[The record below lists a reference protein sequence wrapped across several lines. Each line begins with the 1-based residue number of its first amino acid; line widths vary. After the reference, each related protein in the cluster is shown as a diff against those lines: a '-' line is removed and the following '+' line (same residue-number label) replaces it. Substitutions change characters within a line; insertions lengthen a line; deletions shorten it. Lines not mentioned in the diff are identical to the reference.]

1 MAEASANGAEADRM
15 APAQTQSWDVEL
27 LIVSAADR
35 AQLADAASRLAQ
47 HLERRPEINLTDLAF
62 SLNTVPQRFDSR
74 LAVVAR
80 SVAETRSRLMR
91 AAERLADPDCKQIH
105 DVAGLY
111 YYDEPFHPT
120 GRIALLFPGEG
131 AQYPGMLKDVSR
143 QLPDV
148 ASFLAECDGLA
159 TRVGGRSLTATFLLP
174 DGAGPEERTRAR
186 EQLARLDNAM
196 LSVLIADMAL
206 YRLLRRLAVPADFM
220 AGHSMGELA
229 ALWAAEALETQ
240 PEFVE
245 RLAATLEVVQR
256 QEEQTEEGAV
266 LLAVGAGRES
276 IAEVLAEVGDPPVFL
291 AMDNCRRQTVVVGP
305 PGPIS
310 VVGAELKKRRLI
322 HERLPFRRPYHTPLF
337 KPMLGPFDQL
347 FEEVRFRPPRVP
359 VYSCTTARPFPQEPQ
374 AARELALAHWA
385 SPVRFTELIENL
397 YAAGVR
403 LFVEAGPRGNLS
415 AFVED
420 ILAGR
425 PFLALPADVSR
436 RSGLTQL
443 SHLLGQLAAHHVL
456 VELNPLYE
464 NRSPRRLDLPLE
476 LARSRTAVLPLRPD
490 ADQKPENAP
499 AKDRHPAAR
508 PRRRKSRR
516 TDEERALAMDR
527 FLEVMDQFL
536 VLQRKMTE
544 QYLAGRPR
552 SKRKP
557 GRTESRSRQSPRR
570 GDVTRPMRGERV
582 RHVPGKELVLRR
594 RLDLKEDRYAADHT
608 LGGRQVSKVD
618 PDQHGLPV
626 VPMTFTLE
634 MMAEAADI
642 LVPGRVVTA
651 LRRIQLF
658 RWLEVDE
665 DDPVT
670 IEVTAHRVSSEDKGV
685 ACVEVEVRDLGP
697 ASRPAASPVVAA
709 RALVILQNE
718 YPAPPP
724 AAPFQLTHERPSNV
738 SLTQMYLNLFHG
750 PMLQGVRGTN
760 RIGDE
765 GIESEVEVLPRE
777 GLFRSNAQP
786 NFLIDPVMLDVV
798 MHPLASWHLEHA
810 DLSGRIL
817 LPVGAQ
823 SLEFFGPPAP
833 PGTRFLCRGVVS
845 ETTVRQFTHEVEV
858 LTADGRVWGRMNG
871 VRYWRFYVPFG
882 RVNFH
887 GPKDQYFLS
896 RRWTEIEAQLGDVR
910 LSSLVLMRLDLPPDL
925 RPAHVQRI
933 LARVTLTPDEIQE
946 FRRESRDEKK
956 AAAWLTDRIAA
967 KDAVRTLWRE
977 QQGERLF
984 PADIQTSAVAAC
996 LYQACRRATTGQAF
1010 PPVATASVGGIT
1022 AALTAGDASPG
1033 LALAQLGGTEDEAA
1047 LEPEEATLLDGCGL
1061 DREDAAARFR
1071 CARQAVA
1078 VALALGSAQAARLR
1092 VRAIDAATGAVS
1104 VIFDEQTYV
1113 AHTARDGAII
1123 VALALGERDV

>member
-1 MAEASANGAEADRM
+1 MAEASTNGAEADCV
-15 APAQTQSWDVEL
+15 APAQPQSWEVEL
-27 LIVSAADR
+27 LIVCAADR
-35 AQLADAASRLAQ
+35 AQLAAAAFRLAQ
-47 HLERRPEINLTDLAF
+47 HLERQPEINLTDLAF
-62 SLNTVPQRFDSR
+62 TLNTAAQRGDSR
-74 LAVVAR
+74 LSVLAR
-80 SVAETRSRLMR
+80 SVTEARSRLIR
-91 AAERLADPDCKQIH
+91 ATERLADPDCKQIH

-111 YYDEPFHPT
+111 YYEEPFYPT

-143 QLPDV
+143 QFSDV

-159 TRVGGRSLTATFLLP
+159 TRVGGRSLTSTFLLP
-174 DGAGPEERTRAR
+174 DDAGLEERARAR
-186 EQLARLDNAM
+186 NQLAQLDNAM

-206 YRLLRRLAVPADFM
+206 YRLLRRLGVPADFM

-229 ALWAAEALETQ
+229 ALCAAEAVETG

-245 RLAATLEVVQR
+245 RLADTLEVVQR
-256 QEEQTEEGAV
+256 QEELADEGVV
-266 LLAVGAGRES
+266 LLAVGAGREA
-276 IAEVLAEVGDPPVFL
+276 IAAVLAEVGDPPVYL

-305 PGPIS
+305 PGPMS

-347 FEEVRFRPPRVP
+347 FEDVRFKPTRVP
-359 VYSCTTARPFPQEPQ
+359 VYSCTTARPFPQDPQ

-385 SPVRFTELIENL
+385 SPVRFTGLIENL

-443 SHLLGQLAAHHVL
+443 SHLLGQLAAHHVPVHL
-456 VELNPLYE
+456 LPLYE

-476 LARSRTAVLPLRPD
+476 LPRVWAAAAKDEHPPLQARS
-490 ADQKPENAP
+490 
-499 AKDRHPAAR
+499 
-508 PRRRKSRR
+508 RKSRR
-516 TDEERALAMDR
+516 TDRDRALAMDR
-527 FLEVMDQFL
+527 FLEVMDRFL

-544 QYLAGRPR
+544 RYLAGPPR
-552 SKRKP
+552 SKLKA
-557 GRTESRSRQSPRR
+557 GRTGSRRRQSPRH
-570 GDVTRPMRGERV
+570 GDTARPMLGVRV
-582 RHVPGKELVLRR
+582 RHVPGEELVLRR
-594 RLDLKEDRYAADHT
+594 QLDLSEDRYAADHT

-634 MMAEAADI
+634 MMAEAAEI

-658 RWLEVDE
+658 RWLEVNE

-670 IEVTAHRVSSEDKGV
+670 VEVTARRVPSEENGA

-697 ASRPAASPVVAA
+697 ASQPASSPIVAA
-709 RALVILQNE
+709 RVLVILQSE

-724 AAPFQLTHERPSNV
+724 ATPLHLTHERSSNV

-765 GIESEVEVLPRE
+765 GIESDVEVLPRD
-777 GLFRSNAQP
+777 GLFRSYSRP
-786 NFLIDPVMLDVV
+786 DFLIDPVMLDVV

-817 LPVGAQ
+817 LPVGAS
-823 SLEFFGPPAP
+823 SLEFFDPPAP
-833 PGTRFLCRGVVS
+833 TGTRFLCRGMVS
-845 ETTVRQFTHEVEV
+845 KTTVRQFTHEVEV
-858 LTADGRVWGRMNG
+858 LAADGRVWGRMNG

-896 RRWTEIEAQLGDVR
+896 RRWTEIEGQLSDVR
-910 LSSLVLMRLDLPPDL
+910 LSSLVLMRLDMPPDL
-925 RPAHVQRI
+925 RPGHVQRI
-933 LARVTLTPDEIQE
+933 LARVTLAPDELQE
-946 FRRESRDEKK
+946 FRGESRDEKK
-956 AAAWLTDRIAA
+956 AASWLTDRIAA

-984 PADIQTSAVAAC
+984 PADIQTSVVAAG
-996 LYQACRRATTGQAF
+996 LYRASRRATTGQEF
-1010 PPVATASVGGIT
+1010 PSVATASAGGIT
-1022 AALTAGDASPG
+1022 AALTAGGASPG
-1033 LALAQLGGTEDEAA
+1033 LALAQLGGTEDGAA
-1047 LEPEEATLLDGCGL
+1047 QEPEETALLSECVP
-1061 DREDAAARFR
+1061 DREEAAVRFR

-1078 VALALGSAQAARLR
+1078 VALALGPQQAARLR
-1092 VRAIDAATGAVS
+1092 VRAFDAAAGAVS
-1104 VIFDEQTYV
+1104 VTFDEQAYV
-1113 AHTARDGAII
+1113 AHTARDGAIV
-1123 VALALGERDV
+1123 VALALGERDM

>member
-1 MAEASANGAEADRM
+1 MAEASTNSAEADRM
-15 APAQTQSWDVEL
+15 APAQARRWEVEL
-27 LIVSAADR
+27 LTVCAEDR
-35 AQLADAASRLAQ
+35 AQLAATASRLAQ
-47 HLERRPEINLTDLAF
+47 HLERRTEINLTDLAF
-62 SLNTVPQRFDSR
+62 TLNTAPQWGDSR
-74 LAVVAR
+74 LAVLAR
-80 SVAETRSRLMR
+80 SVAEARSRLLR
-91 AAERLADPDCKQIH
+91 AAERLADLDCKQIH
-105 DVAGLY
+105 DAAGLY

-131 AQYPGMLKDVSR
+131 AQYPGMVKDVSR
-143 QLPDV
+143 QFPDV

-159 TRVGGRSLTATFLLP
+159 TQVGGRSLTATFLLP
-174 DGAGPEERTRAR
+174 DGAGPEELARAR
-186 EQLARLDNAM
+186 DQLARLDNAM

-206 YRLLRRLAVPADFM
+206 YRLLRRFGVPADFM

-229 ALWAAEALETQ
+229 ALWAAEGLETR

-245 RLAATLEVVQR
+245 RLAATLEAVQH
-256 QEEQTEEGAV
+256 QEEQAEEGAV
-266 LLAVGAGRES
+266 LLAVGAGREA
-276 IAEVLAEVGDPPVFL
+276 IADVLAAVGDPPVFL

-305 PGPIS
+305 PGPMS
-310 VVGAELKKRRLI
+310 AVAAELKKRRLI

-347 FEEVRFRPPRVP
+347 FEEVRFKPPRVP
-359 VYSCTTARPFPQEPQ
+359 VYSCTTARPFPHDPK

-385 SPVRFTELIENL
+385 SPVHFTELIENL
-397 YAAGVR
+397 YAAGAR

-425 PFLALPADVSR
+425 PFLAIPADVSR
-436 RSGLTQL
+436 RPGLTQL
-443 SHLLGQLAAHHVL
+443 SHLLGQLAAHHVPVQL
-456 VELNPLYE
+456 QPLYE
-464 NRSPRRLDLPLE
+464 DCSPRRLDLPLE
-476 LARSRTAVLPLRPD
+476 P
-490 ADQKPENAP
+490 
-499 AKDRHPAAR
+499 AR

-516 TDEERALAMDR
+516 TGEDRARAMDR

-544 QYLAGRPR
+544 QYLAGRR
-552 SKRKP
+552 RTNRKP
-557 GRTESRSRQSPRR
+557 GRTAW
-570 GDVTRPMRGERV
+570 PMAGARV
-582 RHVPGKELVLRR
+582 RHVPGEEVVLRR
-594 RLDLKEDRYAADHT
+594 SLDLSEDRYAADHT

-634 MMAEAADI
+634 MMAEAAGV

-651 LRRIQLF
+651 LRRVQLF

-665 DDPVT
+665 ADPVT
-670 IEVTAHRVSSEDKGV
+670 VEVTARRVPSEDSGA

-697 ASRPAASPVVAA
+697 ASRPTPSPVVAA
-709 RALVILQNE
+709 RALVVLQSE

-750 PMLQGVRGTN
+750 PMLQGVRGTT

-765 GIESEVEVLPRE
+765 GIESEVEVLPRD
-777 GLFRSNAQP
+777 GLLRSHPQP
-786 NFLIDPVMLDVV
+786 DFLIDPVLLDVV

-817 LPVGAQ
+817 LPVGAL

-910 LSSLVLMRLDLPPDL
+910 LSSLVLMRLDMPPDL
-925 RPAHVQRI
+925 GPAHVQRI
-933 LARVTLTPDEIQE
+933 LARVTLAPDERQE
-946 FRRESRDEKK
+946 FRGESRDEKK
-956 AAAWLTDRIAA
+956 AASWLTDRIAA

-984 PADIQTSAVAAC
+984 PADIQTSAVAAGQ
-996 LYQACRRATTGQAF
+996 YRAHRRATTGQEF
-1010 PPVATASVGGIT
+1010 PPVATASAGGIT
-1022 AALTAGDASPG
+1022 AALTAGGAPPG
-1033 LALAQLGGTEDEAA
+1033 LSLAQLGDTKDGTA
-1047 LEPEEATLLDGCGL
+1047 LEPEEAALLNECGP
-1061 DREDAAARFR
+1061 DREETAVRFR

-1078 VALALGSAQAARLR
+1078 MALALPPPETARLR
-1092 VRAIDAATGAVS
+1092 VRAVDAATGAVS
-1104 VIFDEQTYV
+1104 VTFDDQTYV
-1113 AHTARDGAII
+1113 APTARDGAIV
-1123 VALALGERDV
+1123 VALALGERNT